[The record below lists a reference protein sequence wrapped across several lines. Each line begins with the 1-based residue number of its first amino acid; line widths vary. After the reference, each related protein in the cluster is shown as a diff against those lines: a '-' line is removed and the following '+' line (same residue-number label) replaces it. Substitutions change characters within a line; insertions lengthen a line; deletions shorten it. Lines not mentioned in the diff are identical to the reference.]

1 VVCSCYDFRDAA
13 DRQFTDAKAAKELD
27 VYRRGRVGTTTLTI
41 REAVEELGLNNGSL
55 LDIGG
60 GFGPLTFELLERGM
74 PRATIVD
81 ASSSYIAAAR
91 EEAARRGRP
100 PAIELIHGDVV
111 QLDDAVP
118 DASLVT
124 LDRVVC
130 CYPTYEPL
138 LQLGARHAKHALA
151 LSYPARSLVRPPGH
165 VARKHAPRQEDR
177 LPHLRSPATLR
188 ALLPRMSLI
197 ASAYALTRVDRS
209 FSRPGAITAGN
220 AKRITSES
228 SH

>member
-1 VVCSCYDFRDAA
+1 VVCSCCDFRDAA
-13 DRQFTDAKAAKELD
+13 DRQFTDAKAAKELN
-27 VYRRGRVGTTTLTI
+27 VYRRGRVGPTTRAI
-41 REAVEELGLNNGSL
+41 RDAVDELGLNNGSL

-91 EEAARRGRP
+91 DEAARRGRS
-100 PAIELIHGDVV
+100 PAIEMIHGDVV
-111 QLDDAVP
+111 QLEAAVP

-138 LQLGARHAKHALA
+138 LQLAARHAKHALA
-151 LSYPARSLVRPPGH
+151 LSYPRDRWFVHLGMWLENTRRARKTGFRTFVHPPQLLRQAIRRSGFELVR
-165 VARKHAPRQEDR
+165 ETM
-177 LPHLRSPATLR
+177 TLMWSIDVFVR
-188 ALLPRMSLI
+188 
-197 ASAYALTRVDRS
+197 
-209 FSRPGAITAGN
+209 SRPFVRTQG
-220 AKRITSES
+220 RTSA
-228 SH
+228 